1 MDTTAET
8 LAIYNYIGSL
18 FFLLFGFLCISSSSL
33 VLYLCLFKCDRKAT
47 EIKLTCIYCFI
58 EIISSAEF
66 IIYAILKLVYG
77 YEATE
82 KGTDLCRLSA
92 FTLVSFCRIS
102 LLYISVLATLR
113 YLIVCHQKE
122 LKFKTWLAI
131 VIVPILGILLLFS
144 VSFYTNDASPS
155 VSYTYCF
162 AFTQPSIFSKIM
174 LYLITILVIIPCW
187 ISTYCY
193 FCVGWAAYKRL
204 NLMRQEAVN
213 NSDERLLEAI
223 KKEKFNLAIQILFVF
238 FIYNVNF
245 SLNYATWAMKAAI
258 NYKRS
263 ILVDTIVVIQVHS
276 TPFINPIVTIIF
288 QPDINNEFKLFWIKI
303 KLKIK
308 KFFN

>member
-1 MDTTAET
+1 MH
-8 LAIYNYIGSL
+8 
-18 FFLLFGFLCISSSSL
+18 
-33 VLYLCLFKCDRKAT
+33 LFKQLSIVFVLK
-47 EIKLTCIYCFI
+47 
-58 EIISSAEF
+58 IISSAEF

-77 YEATE
+77 YQATE
-82 KGTDLCRLSA
+82 KGTDLCRFSA
-92 FTLVSFCRIS
+92 FTLVPFCRIS

-113 YLIVCHQKE
+113 YLIVCHKKE
-122 LKFKTWLAI
+122 LRFKTWLIIA
-131 VIVPILGILLLFS
+131 IVPILGIFLLFS
-144 VSFYTNDASPS
+144 ISFYTKDASPS

-162 AFTQPSIFSKIM
+162 AFTQPGIFSKVM
-174 LYLITILVIIPCW
+174 LYLATIQVIIPCW

-204 NLMRQEAVN
+204 NLMKQEAVN
-213 NSDERLLEAI
+213 NSDERLLKAI

-238 FIYNVNF
+238 AIYNVNY
-245 SLNYATWAMKAAI
+245 SLNYVTWAMKAAI

-276 TPFINPIVTIIF
+276 TPFINPVVTIIF
-288 QPDINNEFKLFWIKI
+288 QPDINNEFKLFWIKV